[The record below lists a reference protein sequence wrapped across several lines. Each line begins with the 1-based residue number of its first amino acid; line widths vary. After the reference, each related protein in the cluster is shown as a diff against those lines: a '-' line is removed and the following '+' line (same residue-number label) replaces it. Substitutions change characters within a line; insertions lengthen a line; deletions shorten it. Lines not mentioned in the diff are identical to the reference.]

1 MRNRA
6 PLIGALVVALLFS
19 IYIGLRPQ
27 HDFKAN
33 TPGPEVEILVTN
45 GETGTSIAQE
55 LESKGVIKEAKT
67 YIDLALSDARTN
79 GVAPG
84 THKIESHLTTEE
96 ALQQLLDR
104 KRMGQLVN
112 VIEGSTA
119 ADVFAEI
126 AKDSNVVGKPRQAAS
141 QLHLPIANSRNSVE
155 GMLYPASYSF
165 GEKTP
170 VKDALQQM
178 LDLFASKNK
187 ALGLTK
193 GYGKY
198 SSYQVLTIA
207 SMVQIEGDVSDFDKV
222 ASVIYNRLRIGMP
235 LQLNSTVQYAA
246 GLRGRINISTAAT
259 KIASPYNTYR
269 YPGLPP
275 TPISNP
281 GEKAITAAL
290 HPLKS
295 DWLYFITV
303 KPHDTRFTADY
314 KQFQEWE
321 TLYNKNRV
329 AGAFK

>member
-1 MRNRA
+1 MRSRA
-6 PLIGALVVALLFS
+6 PLLGALVVALLFS
-19 IYIGLRPQ
+19 IYIGMRPQ

-33 TPGPEVEILVTN
+33 TPGPEVEILITN

-55 LESKGVIKEAKT
+55 LERKGVIKEAKT

-119 ADVFAEI
+119 SDVFALI
-126 AKDSNVVGKPRQAAS
+126 ANDSNVVGDARKAATT
-141 QLHLPIANSRNSVE
+141 LALPIANTRKSVE
-155 GMLYPASYSF
+155 GMLFPASYSF

-170 VKDALQQM
+170 AKEAVQQM
-178 LDLFASKNK
+178 LNLFASKSK
-187 ALGLTK
+187 EIGLLG

-198 SSYQVLTIA
+198 SPYQVLIIA
-207 SMVQIEGDVSDFDKV
+207 SMVQIEGDQSDFEKV

-259 KIASPYNTYR
+259 KISSPYNTYR
-269 YPGLPP
+269 YQGLPP

-281 GEKAITAAL
+281 GEKAISAAL
-290 HPLKS
+290 HPVKS